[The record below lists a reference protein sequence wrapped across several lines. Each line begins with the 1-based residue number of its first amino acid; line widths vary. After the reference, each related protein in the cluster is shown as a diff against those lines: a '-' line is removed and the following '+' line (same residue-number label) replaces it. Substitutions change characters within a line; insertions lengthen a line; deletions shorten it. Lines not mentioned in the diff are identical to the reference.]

1 MKIYTRTGDRGETAL
16 FGGGRVMKDHD
27 RIEAYGTTDE
37 LTAYLGWIR
46 SRTSHR
52 DLDGI
57 LREAQ
62 KALFDIGAHLATPPE
77 ALKARAVLPPL
88 RQERVAELEAAI
100 DRLEAEMDPLASFIL
115 PGGTEESALFHVAR
129 AVCRRAE
136 RVVVAMRV
144 GELLPLPEPGLAYL
158 NRLSDLLFVMAR
170 VVNRRAG
177 LAEEPWIP
185 ERPGDGSP
193 PPGGRSPDGGA

>member
-1 MKIYTRTGDRGETAL
+1 VKIYTRSGDRGETAL

-46 SRTSHR
+46 SRTPHR
-52 DLDGI
+52 DLEEI

-62 KALFDIGAHLATPPE
+62 KALFDIGAHLATPPY
-77 ALKARAVLPPL
+77 ALMARAVLPPL
-88 RQERVAELEAAI
+88 RLERVAELEAAI
-100 DRLEAEMDPLASFIL
+100 DRLEGELAPLTSFIL

-129 AVCRRAE
+129 SVCRRAE

-144 GELLPLPEPGLAYL
+144 DEMLPLPEPGLAYL

-170 VVNRRAG
+170 VVNHRAG
-177 LAEEPWIP
+177 IADELWIP
-185 ERPGDGSP
+185 ERPDGAEPSP
-193 PPGGRSPDGGA
+193 PPGGGV

>member
-1 MKIYTRTGDRGETAL
+1 MKIYTRSGDRGETAL
-16 FGGGRVMKDHD
+16 FGGGRVMKDND

-46 SRTSHR
+46 SCTPHR
-52 DLDGI
+52 DLEEI

-77 ALKARAVLPPL
+77 ALKACAVLPPL
-88 RQERVAELEAAI
+88 RPERVAELEAAI
-100 DRLEAEMDPLASFIL
+100 DKLEGELEPLTSFIL

-129 AVCRRAE
+129 SVCRRAE
-136 RVVVAMRV
+136 RVVVAMRID
-144 GELLPLPEPGLAYL
+144 EMLPLPEPGLAYL

-177 LAEEPWIP
+177 AADELWIP
-185 ERPGDGSP
+185 ERPDGAETP
-193 PPGGRSPDGGA
+193 PLPGGGV

>member
-1 MKIYTRTGDRGETAL
+1 VKIYTRSGDLGETAL
-16 FGGGRVMKDHD
+16 FGGGRVMKDNG

-46 SRTSHR
+46 SRTPHR
-52 DLDGI
+52 DLDEI

-62 KALFDIGAHLATPPE
+62 KALFDIGAHLATPSE

-88 RQERVAELEAAI
+88 RPERVAEMEAAI
-100 DRLEAEMDPLASFIL
+100 DTLEGELPPLTSFIL

-129 AVCRRAE
+129 SVCRRAE
-136 RVVVAMRV
+136 RVVVAMRTDEV
-144 GELLPLPEPGLAYL
+144 LPLPEPGLAYL

-170 VVNRRAG
+170 VVNTRAG
-177 LAEEPWIP
+177 AAEELWIP
-185 ERPGDGSP
+185 ERPAGADPSP
-193 PPGGRSPDGGA
+193 LPGGGA